1 MTLKTINKSLIE
13 ADTKYILH
21 QCNCVSENAKGI
33 AKSIFD
39 AFPWANTYSKR
50 EKPSSRGTVDI
61 LGNGKTERFVINAYI
76 QYYPGKS
83 YESAYKSNVRT
94 TDTYENRL
102 FYLQKCLQRIE
113 NISDLE
119 SIGIPV
125 GMGCRLAKGN
135 WSDYL
140 FLIEDF
146 AKQIKSEQNAEVILY
161 NYDNK
166 KLSNQESLWK

>member
-50 EKPSSRGTVDI
+50 VEPSIKGTIDI
-61 LGNGKTERFVINAYI
+61 RGNGKDCRFVINAYV
-76 QYYPGKS
+76 QYYPGKPIGTDD
-83 YESAYKSNVRT
+83 YKS
-94 TDTYENRL
+94 RL
-102 FYLQKCLQRIE
+102 YSLIQCFDEIE
-113 NISDLE
+113 KIQEIE

-125 GMGCRLAKGN
+125 GMGSHLAGGI

-140 FLIEDF
+140 SLIEDL
-146 AKQIKSEQNAEVILY
+146 AIELKKSQNAEVILY

-166 KLSNQESLWK
+166 KSSNQELLWK

>member
-21 QCNCVSENAKGI
+21 QCNCVTKDSAGI
-33 AKSIFD
+33 AKAIFN

-50 EKPSSRGTVDI
+50 EYISTQGDIDI
-61 LGNGKTERFVINAYI
+61 LGDGKLQRFVINGYI
-76 QYYPGKS
+76 QYFPGKP
-83 YESAYKSNVRT
+83 RT
-94 TDTYENRL
+94 DLYIDSKKERVIHL
-102 FYLQKCLQRIE
+102 RECLRKIK
-113 NISDLE
+113 NISNLE
-119 SIGIPV
+119 SLGIPV
-125 GMGCRLAKGN
+125 GMGCGLAGGL

-140 FLIEDF
+140 SLIEDF

-166 KLSNQESLWK
+166 KSSNQGSLWK

>member
-21 QCNCVSENAKGI
+21 QCNCVTKDSAGI
-33 AKSIFD
+33 AKAIFT

-50 EKPSSRGTVDI
+50 IKHSKQGTIDI
-61 LGNGKTERFVINAYI
+61 LGNGLDQRYVINGYI

-83 YESAYKSNVRT
+83 FSR
-94 TDTYENRL
+94 DDYENRL
-102 FYLQKCLQRIE
+102 NSLFECLTKIKT
-113 NISDLE
+113 IPDLT

-125 GMGCRLAKGN
+125 GMGCVMAGGDWN
-135 WSDYL
+135 CDYL
-140 FLIEDF
+140 PILEDF

-166 KLSNQESLWK
+166 KSSKQESLWK